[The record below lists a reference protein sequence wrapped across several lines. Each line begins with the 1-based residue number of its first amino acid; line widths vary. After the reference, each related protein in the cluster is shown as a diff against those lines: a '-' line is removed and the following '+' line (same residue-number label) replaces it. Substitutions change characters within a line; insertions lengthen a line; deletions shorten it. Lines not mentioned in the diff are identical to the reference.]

1 MVSQEKLVDFDNE
14 IVLQPG
20 NVVAIFA
27 PKAKDAEEAKT
38 ATKQTFESED
48 ETADED
54 TAKQTFG
61 SEDTAADE
69 DATNTATKES
79 ADTAE
84 AEDTANTAAAA
95 AADTANTAAAA
106 ADTANT
112 ATKQTFEDMGLRCE
126 KNVATHLLLENAYD
140 SNLLSDISKVDYLAG
155 NLGQT
160 NLHPLEG
167 LPAFVDDIFV
177 YGYLSRE
184 ECVFRKGKLSCTSG
198 ENGTAKL
205 VVASIANAL
214 ERALGKQGYMQ
225 TAIVHTVAAGN
236 PGSSTIR
243 ATIAKIEKNT
253 FYEAKRKWEQIH
265 PQKKIA
271 GYFVAK
277 CDVSE
282 VPLEE
287 LHSGLHVFEK
297 CLEGYGYGIYSID
310 YTQDFSGV
318 LDRKALVGHLG
329 FRKAGDFCTAID
341 KKEPTILENTDNVGE
356 HVCTWISNTEEGHT
370 TRTKIYNKVV
380 SNFEA
385 GEIREPVGGHLAE
398 YADCPNQHLRKT
410 FLHPDVQSRGCTRI
424 EVSLYGCPQ
433 NQLSSKKA
441 TDCIEE
447 VLEQVS
453 IEEEDEEEY
462 GLFVVQPPSKQ
473 WKNLAESVDRCLVL
487 ADRPQ
492 GHIFVGWF
500 AHTKTGRIAGIHVRP
515 TAANVRDDAKW
526 EKSIL
531 WAAGDFGFRDCPI
544 FRVDILSADE
554 EGVELDPLRCYT
566 KDENAHTILA
576 ASKKPTQP
584 HPNGGDLSTL
594 LPPTDKIVWEWR
606 DKKCHAIGKASSKYK
621 LQEIQEIAEQRKI
634 SALSTRNREKVLA
647 ELRYAS
653 TVEEWKREKWQKG
666 EKQRKKE
673 EEAAK
678 IREAEIANLRK
689 HAETKKKIA
698 EKSMEIRAKV
708 VGTLSRMETKKV
720 AELPAN
726 KKWDVLGFRGKEGKV
741 RVVLRHGKE
750 AAVAV
755 WATKGLQKILQ
766 ECLDFFRSDEKDN
779 AGRKLFWLESDSG
792 FEKLGGLELCI
803 EPSKSFSNREGKT
816 IVWNPIQVV
825 SAPDNGRLAFL
836 QDLGSKCEEYNT
848 LLADLRKNCMQ
859 EICAPPNKQTK
870 KTTDLPEGEY
880 ICKRFADTEYRNAKR
895 TILFLLPVGKDG
907 KPTIDEET
915 PTHGVFLQQEIA
927 AIGGIEALAKRKTP
941 LFCLLG
947 EEKTTPS
954 KRKCRRVALL

>member
-1 MVSQEKLVDFDNE
+1 MQKSKHSDKQNLRRHGP
-14 IVLQPG
+14 PG
-20 NVVAIFA
+20 
-27 PKAKDAEEAKT
+27 
-38 ATKQTFESED
+38 Q
-48 ETADED
+48 
-54 TAKQTFG
+54 
-61 SEDTAADE
+61 
-69 DATNTATKES
+69 
-79 ADTAE
+79 
-84 AEDTANTAAAA
+84 
-95 AADTANTAAAA
+95 
-106 ADTANT
+106 
-112 ATKQTFEDMGLRCE
+112 

-155 NLGQT
+155 NLGLT
-160 NLHPLEG
+160 NLQPLEG
-167 LPAFVDDIFV
+167 LPAFVDDIFAF
-177 YGYLSRE
+177 GYLSRD
-184 ECVFRKGKLSCTSG
+184 ECVFQKGKLSCTSG
-198 ENGTAKL
+198 EKGTAKL
-205 VVASIANAL
+205 VVGSIAHAL
-214 ERALGKQGYMQ
+214 ERAVGKRGYMP
-225 TAIVHTVAAGN
+225 TAIVHTVAVGDS
-236 PGSSTIR
+236 GSSTIR

-253 FYEAKRKWEQIH
+253 FHNAKRKWEEIH

-282 VPLEE
+282 VLLEE
-287 LHSGLHVFEK
+287 LHRGLHVFEK

-318 LDRKALVGHLG
+318 LDRKVLVDHLG
-329 FRKAGDFCTAID
+329 FRKAGDFCTAIG

-356 HVCTWISNTEEGHT
+356 HVCTWISTTEEGHT
-370 TRTKIYNKVV
+370 TRTKIYNKSI

-410 FLHPDVQSRGCTRI
+410 FLHPDVQARGCTRI
-424 EVSLYGCPQ
+424 EVSVYACPQ
-433 NQLSSKKA
+433 NELSNKKA

-453 IEEEDEEEY
+453 VEEEDEEEY

-473 WKNLAESVDRCLVL
+473 WKNLAERVDRCMVC

-515 TAANVRDDAKW
+515 TPANVRDDAKW
-526 EKSIL
+526 EKAVL

-544 FRVDILSADE
+544 FRVDILAADE
-554 EGVELDPLRCYT
+554 QGVELGPLRCYA
-566 KDENAHTILA
+566 KDKNARTILA
-576 ASKKPTQP
+576 ASKKPTQL

-606 DKKCHAIGKASSKYK
+606 TKKCHAIGNDSSKYK
-621 LQEIQEIAEQRKI
+621 LQEIQEIADQRKI

-647 ELRYAS
+647 DLRYAR
-653 TVEEWKREKWQKG
+653 TVEEWKREKWQIE

-678 IREAEIANLRK
+678 AREAEIAALRK

-698 EKSMEIRAKV
+698 EKSREIRATV
-708 VGTLSRMETKKV
+708 VGTLSGMETQKV
-720 AELPAN
+720 RGLPAN

-741 RVVLRHGKE
+741 RVVLRGVESHE
-750 AAVAV
+750 AVPV
-755 WATKGLQKILQ
+755 WATKGLEKILQ
-766 ECLDFFRSDEKDN
+766 ECVDFFRSEEDN
-779 AGRKLFWLESDSG
+779 AGRKLFWLVSDCG
-792 FEKLGGLELCI
+792 FEKLGGLQLHI
-803 EPSKSFSNREGKT
+803 EPSKTFQNREGKT
-816 IVWNPIQVV
+816 IVWNPLQVV

-836 QDLGSKCEEYNT
+836 QELGTKCKEYET
-848 LLADLRKNCMQ
+848 LCADLRKNCMQ
-859 EICAPPNKQTK
+859 KICAPPNKETK

-880 ICKRFADTEYRNAKR
+880 ICKRFADTSYRNAQR
-895 TILFLLPVGKDG
+895 TILFLLSVGKDG
-907 KPTIDEET
+907 KPTTDEET

-927 AIGGIEALAKRKTP
+927 AIGGIEALEKRKAP
-941 LFCLLG
+941 LRCLLG

-954 KRKCRRVALL
+954 KKKCRRVALA

>member
-14 IVLQPG
+14 IVLQPT
-20 NVVAIFA
+20 NVVALFF
-27 PKAKDAEEAKT
+27 PKTKDAAEAKT
-38 ATKQTFESED
+38 ATKETFESED
-48 ETADED
+48 EDAKNTATKETFESED
-54 TAKQTFG
+54 AEAH
-61 SEDTAADE
+61 EDTAADEDVAAEE

-79 ADTAE
+79 
-84 AEDTANTAAAA
+84 EDAAKQTCRRANK
-95 AADTANTAAAA
+95 
-106 ADTANT
+106 

-155 NLGQT
+155 NLGRT
-160 NLHPLEG
+160 NLRPLEG

-177 YGYLSRE
+177 FGYLSRE

-198 ENGTAKL
+198 EQGAAKL

-214 ERALGKQGYMQ
+214 ERALGKREYMQ
-225 TAIVHTVAAGN
+225 TAIVHTVATGN

-243 ATIAKIEKNT
+243 ATIAKIEKDT
-253 FYEAKRKWEQIH
+253 FYNAKRKWGEIH

-287 LHSGLHVFEK
+287 LHGGLHVFEK

-318 LDRKALVGHLG
+318 LDRKALVGQLG
-329 FRKAGDFCTAID
+329 FRKAGDFCTAIG

-356 HVCTWISNTEEGHT
+356 HVCTWISTTEEGHT
-370 TRTKIYNKVV
+370 ARTKIYNKVV

-410 FLHPDVQSRGCTRI
+410 FQHPDVQARGCTRI

-433 NQLSSKKA
+433 NELSSKKA

-473 WKNLAESVDRCLVL
+473 WKNLAKSVDRCLVL

-500 AHTKTGRIAGIHVRP
+500 AHTKTVRIAGIHVHP
-515 TAANVRDDAKW
+515 TAEKVRDDAKW
-526 EKSIL
+526 EKAIL

-554 EGVELDPLRCYT
+554 EGVELGPLRCYT
-566 KDENAHTILA
+566 KDENARTILA
-576 ASKKPTQP
+576 ASKKPTQL

-606 DKKCHAIGKASSKYK
+606 DKRCQTIGKASSKYK

-634 SALSTRNREKVLA
+634 SALSTRKREKALA
-647 ELRYAS
+647 EIRYAG
-653 TVEEWKREKWQKG
+653 TVEEWKREKRQIE
-666 EKQRKKE
+666 EKQRKKVE
-673 EEAAK
+673 ETAK
-678 IREAEIANLRK
+678 AREAEIANLRK

-698 EKSMEIRAKV
+698 QKSMLVRATV
-708 VGTLSRMETKKV
+708 VGTLSRKETQKV
-720 AELPAN
+720 SELPAN

-741 RVVLRHGKE
+741 RVVLRHGE
-750 AAVAV
+750 EVEVAV

-766 ECLDFFRSDEKDN
+766 ECLDCFRSDEEDN
-779 AGRKLFWLESDSG
+779 AGRKLFWLVSDSA
-792 FEKLGGLELCI
+792 FEKLGGLQLHI
-803 EPSKSFSNREGKT
+803 EPSKSFQNREGKT
-816 IVWNPIQVV
+816 IVWNPIRVET
-825 SAPDNGRLAFL
+825 APDNGRLAFL
-836 QDLGSKCEEYNT
+836 QDLGSKCEEYET
-848 LLADLRKNCMQ
+848 LCADLRKNCMQ
-859 EICAPPNKQTK
+859 RICAPPNKQTK

-880 ICKRFADTEYRNAKR
+880 ICKRFADTEFRNAKR

-907 KPTIDEET
+907 KPTTDEET